1 MDVREELEAVLNRPI
16 RSPADAEVAAA
27 AAEALAAYLRGE
39 EAALRVLGGGSPEVP
54 RSGDLAGLTLHA
66 AAERVLEEAGTPLHV
81 TELGRRIKAGGWRHP
96 RAKPRPD
103 QINYQL
109 AARLPRYPQFVRTA
123 PNTFGLAR
131 WASEPPKA
139 ASRPRLGIFSG
150 PGGAIGRSIGDAADL
165 PAASGEWRS

>member
-1 MDVREELEAVLNRPI
+1 MDVRDRLEALLSRPI
-16 RSPADAEVAAA
+16 RSAADAEGAAA

-39 EAALRVLGGGSPEVP
+39 EAALNVLGEGSPGP
-54 RSGDLAGLTLHA
+54 SRNDDLAGLTLHA
-66 AAERVLEEAGTPLHV
+66 AAERVLERAGTPLHV

-109 AARLPRYPQFVRTA
+109 AARLPRYPEFVRTA

-131 WASEPPKA
+131 WRSDPPKPA
-139 ASRPRLGIFSG
+139 ARPSLGLFSG
-150 PGGAIGRSIGDAADL
+150 PGGAIGRSIGEAADQ
-165 PAASGEWRS
+165 AASSGEWRS